1 MADWK
6 RICDG
11 LCKKLKS
18 ILDDVGVKE
27 SDWDDFFGEYGDQI
41 GNFVAEKA
49 REFQES
55 RGG

>member
-1 MADWK
+1 MADWNM
-6 RICDG
+6 ICEV
-11 LCKKLKS
+11 LCERLKK

-27 SDWDDFFGEYGDQI
+27 SDRDDFFREYGDQI

-55 RGG
+55 RGD